1 MCWETGGHSLAA
13 GEKLLTLKSLQKLET
28 KTVESFKLSVLQDDQ
43 S

>member
-1 MCWETGGHSLAA
+1 MCWETGGHSLAV
-13 GEKLLTLKSLQKLET
+13 GEIVDMKSLQKLET